1 MSDFDELMKEF
12 NVKYSKDYENADYHE
27 ETVIP
32 EAGKNFTDYTYKES
46 PQSSYGS
53 DFENMQGAFKGK
65 KEVQPVATPSAKR
78 RSSFQWPAW
87 RGRVSQVPITFII
100 CTILSIIMAVY
111 IILNFEE
118 VTWVIVY
125 GIYQILSVGMIVFL
139 LIVVLLGLILALR
152 RRRGPRDRWWW

>member
-1 MSDFDELMKEF
+1 MKIDIRDGISETLALEL
-12 NVKYSKDYENADYHE
+12 VLD
-27 ETVIP
+27 V
-32 EAGKNFTDYTYKES
+32 
-46 PQSSYGS
+46 
-53 DFENMQGAFKGK
+53 
-65 KEVQPVATPSAKR
+65 VR
-78 RSSFQWPAW
+78 

-139 LIVVLLGLILALR
+139 LICLL
-152 RRRGPRDRWWW
+152 